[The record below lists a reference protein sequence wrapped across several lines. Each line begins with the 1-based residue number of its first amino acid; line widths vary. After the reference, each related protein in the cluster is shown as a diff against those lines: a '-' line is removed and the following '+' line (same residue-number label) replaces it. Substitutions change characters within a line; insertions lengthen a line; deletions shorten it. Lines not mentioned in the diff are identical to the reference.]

1 MSYTLITRLGT
12 VRRFYILAV
21 AELYQQIHGGVVVSE
36 NILQQD
42 LTTDKTCV

>member
-1 MSYTLITRLGT
+1 
-12 VRRFYILAV
+12 V